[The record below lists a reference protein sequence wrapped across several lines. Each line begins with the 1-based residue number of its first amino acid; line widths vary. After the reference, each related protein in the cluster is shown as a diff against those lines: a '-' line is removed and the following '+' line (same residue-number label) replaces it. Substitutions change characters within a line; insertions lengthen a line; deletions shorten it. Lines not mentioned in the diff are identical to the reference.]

1 MDVVRRGFMQFL
13 KDGNDPREVMP
24 EAVKASTIEQH
35 AGLYYLVLRPRA
47 GFPPVKVYRVD
58 DDRSLKGLARWPR
71 SIRDEAEN
79 ATVLLSARMKKAVPA

>member
-47 GFPPVKVYRVD
+47 GFPPVKV
-58 DDRSLKGLARWPR
+58 
-71 SIRDEAEN
+71 
-79 ATVLLSARMKKAVPA
+79 